1 MGLQDEF
8 TESRGWPAVLEE
20 RSDIAATPAV
30 YALLHERPFG
40 RLRGESAIL
49 YIGCTGEFGG
59 TSDRCRLR
67 IYRYPNGAHAQEI
80 HNRTRRLEDD
90 GVAVSLAWT
99 QLLSREDAFA
109 LEAHMLQQYEAEHG
123 ELPPFNRRVP

>member
-1 MGLQDEF
+1 MELQDEF
-8 TESRGWPAVLEE
+8 TESRGWPAVLDE
-20 RSDIAATPAV
+20 RTDIAATPAV

-49 YIGCTGEFGG
+49 YSGCTVELGG

-80 HNRTRRLEDD
+80 RNRTQLLLDD
-90 GVAVSLAWT
+90 GVTVSLSWMHQT
-99 QLLSREDAFA
+99 SREDASA
-109 LEAHMLQQYEAEHG
+109 LEAQLLQHYEAEHG
-123 ELPPFNRRVP
+123 ELPPFNSRK

>member
-1 MGLQDEF
+1 MELQDEL
-8 TESRGWPAVLEE
+8 TKSRGWPAVLDE
-20 RSDIAATPAV
+20 RADIAATPAV

-49 YIGCTGEFGG
+49 YIGCTGELGG

-67 IYRYPNGAHAQEI
+67 IYRFPNGTHAWEI
-80 HNRTRRLEDD
+80 RNRTRRLEDD

-99 QLLSREDAFA
+99 QLLSQEDAFA
-109 LEAHMLQQYEAEHG
+109 LEARMLQQYEAEHG